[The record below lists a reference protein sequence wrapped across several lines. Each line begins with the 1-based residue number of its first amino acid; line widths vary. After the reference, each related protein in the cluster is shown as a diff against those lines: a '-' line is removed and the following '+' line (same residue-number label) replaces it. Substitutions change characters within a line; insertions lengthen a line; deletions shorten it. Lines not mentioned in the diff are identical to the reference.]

1 MKSIQAGLVLLGSS
15 FLSFNVSAEPL
26 TAAQVEQVKQNV
38 LTYMSTWNT
47 YEESERVS
55 KLESATN
62 PGFRYQ
68 DPTTAGFLV
77 NDAQNVSNWIGGFQG
92 QMRDFGL
99 WPFDAT
105 LVSNVEI
112 HGSVESTNIRF
123 NWHISAF
130 DGAVTIAEGVDY
142 GTASNL
148 KLDTI
153 TGFFGALSPLCKAPE
168 FEAGN
173 TYVRDNQVT
182 FEQAI
187 YKASW
192 WTQDS
197 PKQNPEAWVKLT
209 DCSVNP

>member
-1 MKSIQAGLVLLGSS
+1 MKSIQAGLVLLGSG
-15 FLSFNVSAEPL
+15 FLSFNASAEPL

-38 LTYMSTWNT
+38 LTYMSAWNIL
-47 YEESERVS
+47 EEGERVS
-55 KLESATN
+55 HLERATN

-77 NDAQNVSNWIGGFQG
+77 NDAQNVSNWISGFQG

-123 NWHISAF
+123 NWHISALG
-130 DGAVTIAEGVDY
+130 GAVTVAEGVDY

-148 KLDTI
+148 KLDSI
-153 TGFFGALSPLCKAPE
+153 TGFFGPLSPLCRSPQWQ
-168 FEAGN
+168 AGS

-182 FEQAI
+182 FKGAI

-197 PKQNPEAWVKLT
+197 PEQDAQAWVKLT
-209 DCSVNP
+209 DCSVAP